1 MKLPRITR
9 SMVALTVLGLFSTS
23 PFAQAHDRVSTGKLH
38 PQMQRLLAERG
49 PSKAW
54 VYFTD
59 KNLQGKLDRSQKLIQ
74 AESDLTARARA
85 RRSAR
90 RSAPGIVDFRD
101 IPVSASYRS
110 RVASLAGE
118 VVVESRWLNAVSVYG
133 SREQLEAIGRLDFVD
148 RIEPVRRGV
157 ILGAPGAPMGPASAA
172 TQDGKVKVADPNFY
186 GESFTQLRM
195 LNLPK
200 LHSRGFHG
208 EGMVIGILDTGF
220 QRDHIAFNQVG
231 NKLRV
236 IAEMDFVDD
245 DANTQ
250 FEAGDPSTQHTHG
263 TWILGTMAA
272 YLPGTLVGAAYRA
285 SFVLAKTEDV
295 TNEYMGEED
304 FYMAGI
310 EFIEAQGA
318 DLATSSLGYI
328 DWYVQ
333 ADLDGVTAVTTIAVN
348 AATSNGMVCLTAA
361 GNSSHD
367 SDPMTSTLIAP
378 ADAIDVITVGAVDA
392 GEVIA
397 SFSSS
402 GPTADG
408 RTKPELLGM
417 GVSTRS
423 VNPTIGNNGTQG
435 VSGTSLST
443 PLMAGAVACLLQAHP
458 EWSVADL
465 RLNLLATG
473 DYFKANGTFDPL
485 HVLGYGVPD
494 FLEAAFQGNGFPLIT
509 R

>member
-1 MKLPRITR
+1 MKFASFTRIAI
-9 SMVALTVLGLFSTS
+9 SLGALGLLAGSVA
-23 PFAQAHDRVSTGKLH
+23 AQGRSHEHVGKLH
-38 PQMQRLLAERG
+38 PQMLRLLAERG

-59 KNLQGKLDRSQKLIQ
+59 KNLGN
-74 AESDLTARARA
+74 ARALGQQLDLAKQALTPRALKRRAA
-85 RRSAR
+85 RRT
-90 RSAPGIVDFRD
+90 APGLVDIKD
-101 IPVSASYRS
+101 LPVSPLYSQ
-110 RVASLAGE
+110 RVASLASP

-133 SREQLEAIGRLDFVD
+133 SRAELEAIAELPFVD
-148 RIEPVRRGV
+148 RIEPVKRGV
-157 ILGAPGAPMGPASAA
+157 ILGMGAVSSAPLAQDQNKFQLSDPA
-172 TQDGKVKVADPNFY
+172 FY
-186 GESFTQLRM
+186 GETYTQLKM

-220 QRDHIAFNQVG
+220 QRDHIAFNQPG
-231 NKLRV
+231 HRV
-236 IAEMDFVDD
+236 RVLAEMDFVNNDG
-245 DANTQ
+245 NTA
-250 FEAGDPSTQHTHG
+250 FEVGDPSGQHTHG
-263 TWILGTMAA
+263 TWILGTIAS

-285 SFVLAKTEDV
+285 RFVLAKTEDV

-328 DWYVQ
+328 DWYTQ
-333 ADLDGVTAVTTIAVN
+333 SDLDGVTAVTTIAVN
-348 AATSNGMVCLTAA
+348 AATANGMVCLTAA
-361 GNSSHD
+361 GNSGHD
-367 SDPMTSTLIAP
+367 SNASTSTLIAP
-378 ADAIDVITVGAVDA
+378 ADAIQVITVGAVDA
-392 GEVIA
+392 ARNIA

-408 RTKPELLGM
+408 RTKPEVLAM

-423 VNPTIGNNGTQG
+423 VDPVIGNNGTNG

-443 PLMAGAVACLLQAHP
+443 PLMAGAVACLMQAHP
-458 EWSVADL
+458 DWSVDEV
-465 RLNLLATG
+465 RQNLLGTG
-473 DYFKANGTFDPL
+473 DYFLANGSFDPL
-485 HVLGYGVPD
+485 HVLGYGIPD
-494 FLEAAFQGNGFPLIT
+494 LLETAFPGFGMPLGK